1 MRIRRS
7 GSRLIGV
14 VLSLLVVSQVSLVGA
29 EAAAHHHSAPATT
42 LGADG
47 VVSKAIVAENA
58 KPGTTSW
65 MISGAPATGM
75 IEGFANLTD
84 ASPGQQV
91 TFYVSSSAAHFTMT
105 AYRMG
110 YYTGRG
116 ARKIWTSPSTAT
128 STQPACTFTAGV
140 NMTSCANWTPSL
152 RVKLTK
158 AFVPGVYLFKLVGT
172 GNVQSYVPLTISDPH
187 THSAYLAITRSLTE
201 AGWNTF
207 GGYSFYQGIGTCA
220 PTYPVCNRARMASL
234 DRPFDSGNGASD
246 FMSNEYPLVRYMEQ
260 KGLDAGYASDVA
272 LTLHPSWMLHHR
284 ALLSLGHDETWTY
297 LERQGMVRAM
307 HHGVNVIYFGAAAV
321 LRHARVADSP
331 LGAARVVVDYR
342 DPAEDPLNGHGPGSL
357 VTGNTFSSP
366 PTNLSPTPLTG
377 EVYSGYLDPGS
388 APLPL
393 VVWAYDSFLF
403 AHTGLKRGSKIP
415 GVVDSDIDHVDPVLS
430 PKNIEV
436 LAHSPV
442 PLSETYTN
450 QGRWGSLT
458 YADTT
463 YFTDPTTKSGVFD
476 AGTVNWI
483 DSLTPCAASPTCPS
497 PVMRQLTGNLL
508 HLFGQGPTGTILPS
522 QSNASTV
529 RPLGS

>member
-1 MRIRRS
+1 MRRS
-7 GSRLIGV
+7 RSRLIV
-14 VLSLLVVSQVSLVGA
+14 AVLSLVTIAQTLATVAGA
-29 EAAAHHHSAPATT
+29 TPRHHTPPATT

-47 VVSKAIVAENA
+47 VVSRAVVAENA
-58 KPGTTSW
+58 KPGTTRW

-75 IEGFANLTD
+75 IEGFANVTD
-84 ASPGQQV
+84 ASAGQQV
-91 TFYVSSSAAHFTMT
+91 TFYVSASAPRFTMT

-110 YYTGRG
+110 YYQGRG
-116 ARKIWTSPSTAT
+116 ARQIWVSPSTMAI
-128 STQPACTFTAGV
+128 TQAACTFTPGV
-140 NMTSCANWTPSL
+140 NMTSCANWLPSL
-152 RVKLTK
+152 TVHLTR
-158 AFVPGVYLFKLVGT
+158 AFVPGDYLFKLVGT

-187 THSAYLAITRSLTE
+187 SHSAYLAITRSLTE

-207 GGYSFYQGIGTCA
+207 GGYSFYQGLGTCA

-246 FMSNEYPLVRYMEQ
+246 FMTNEYPLVRFMEQ
-260 KGLDAGYASDVA
+260 KGLDVSYASDVE
-272 LTLHPSWMLHHR
+272 LTLHPSLMLHHR

-307 HHGVNVIYFGAAAV
+307 RHGVNVIYFGAAAV
-321 LRHARVADSP
+321 LRHARVANSP
-331 LGAARVVVDYR
+331 LGVARVVVDYR
-342 DPAEDPLNGHGPGSL
+342 DPTEDPLFGHAPGVV

-366 PTNLSPTPLTG
+366 PTNLSPTPMTG

-403 AHTGLKRGSKIP
+403 AHTGLRRGSRIP

-430 PKNIEV
+430 PANLEV

-450 QGRWGSLT
+450 QGRWGHKT

-463 YFTDPTTKSGVFD
+463 YFTDPTSKAGVFD

-483 DSLTPCAASPTCPS
+483 DALTPCPASLSCPS

-508 HLFGQGPTGTILPS
+508 HLFGQGPTGDVLPS
-522 QSNASTV
+522 RSNASTV

>member
-1 MRIRRS
+1 MRIRSS
-7 GSRLIGV
+7 GSRLIGA
-14 VLSLLVVSQVSLVGA
+14 VLSLLVVSQISGVDAGA
-29 EAAAHHHSAPATT
+29 TTHHHTAPATT

-47 VVSKAIVAENA
+47 VVSKAMVAENA

-75 IEGFANLTD
+75 IEGFASLTD

-91 TFYVSSSAAHFTMT
+91 TFYVSSSASHFTMT

-110 YYTGRG
+110 YYQGRG
-116 ARKIWTSPSTAT
+116 ARKIWSSASTAS

-187 THSAYLAITRSLTE
+187 SHSAYLAITRSLTE

-297 LERQGMVRAM
+297 IERQGMVRAM

-321 LRHARVADSP
+321 LRHARVANSP

-366 PTNLSPTPLTG
+366 PTNLSPTPMTG

-430 PKNIEV
+430 PANIEV

-463 YFTDPTTKSGVFD
+463 YFTDPTTKAGVFD

-483 DSLTPCAASPTCPS
+483 DSLTPCAPSPACPS

-522 QSNASTV
+522 RSNASTV
-529 RPLGS
+529 RPVGS